1 MKKLLL
7 SLALLCASQLALALA
22 PYLQAAKLAP
32 GEPAALLAQVESKLQ
47 AEGFTVIGR
56 HLPKGM
62 PQHASLVVTDPAMLE
77 IIRSLGGSAVIASG
91 LRVGVKSDGSVST
104 MNPDYWYRA
113 YLRGQFKS
121 AQTAVASV
129 QTRLAKALGE
139 GAGFGGDVA
148 EADLANYRYM
158 FGMERFDS
166 ANSELKEYPSFGA
179 ALAAVQE
186 HLARGVG
193 GTRRVYEVVMPAQ
206 NVAVF
211 GVAMDDAS
219 TGEAW
224 WAAKIGADH
233 IAGLPY
239 ELYIVGGKVYAPY
252 ARYRIALAWPALG
265 MGQFMGIVNAPEA
278 IRNTLLRVAGG
289 GN

>member
-7 SLALLCASQLALALA
+7 CFVLLCASQIALALA
-22 PYLQAAKLAP
+22 PYVQAGKLPP
-32 GEPAALLAQVESKLQ
+32 GDPAALLSQVESKLQ
-47 AEGFTVIGR
+47 AEGFTVVGR
-56 HLPKGM
+56 HTPKGM
-62 PQHASLVVTDPAMLE
+62 PQHASVVVTDPAMLDV
-77 IIRSLGGSAVIASG
+77 IRGLGGSAVIASG
-91 LRVGVKSDGSVST
+91 IRVGVKSDGSVST

-121 AQTAVASV
+121 AQAAAASV
-129 QTRLAKALGE
+129 QARLTKALGE
-139 GAGFGGDVA
+139 GAGWGGDVP

-186 HLARGVG
+186 NLTRGVG
-193 GTRRVYEVVMPAQ
+193 GTSRVYEVVMTAQ
-206 NVAVF
+206 NIAVF
-211 GVAMDDAS
+211 GVAMTDAGS
-219 TGEAW
+219 GEAA
-224 WAAKIGADH
+224 WANKIGADH

-239 ELYIVGGKVYAPY
+239 ELYIVGNKVYAPY

-265 MGQFMGIVNAPEA
+265 MGQFMGIVSTPEA